1 MRRMR
6 LIRCLKGYTLA
17 DVGERV
23 GYSGDY
29 LKAFGRKERDLNIS
43 AKKKI
48 ASMLGVTV
56 EEIEGQISKEERE
69 KYFCSNGRFKGFRK
83 IQAERKKLQV
93 EEVKKNKVEI
103 IKACENQACPLNK
116 NCYCDNDVV
125 KEGRGDCAGQNLV
138 KPKPISLV
146 WSGTY

>member
-17 DVGERV
+17 DIGEWI
-23 GYSGDY
+23 GLSGNHIR
-29 LKAFGRKERDLNIS
+29 LFEIGKRELRIFHIR
-43 AKKKI
+43 KI
-48 ASMLGVTV
+48 AKILRTTV
-56 EEIEGQISKEERE
+56 EELEKPLTKEEKE
-69 KYFCSNGRFKGFRK
+69 KYFNSNGSFKGFRAIQIKHKEEQSK
-83 IQAERKKLQV
+83 I
-93 EEVKKNKVEI
+93 VKRNI

-116 NCYCDNDVV
+116 DCYCENDVV
-125 KEGRGDCAGQNLV
+125 KEGRGPCAGQNLV